1 MIDIEG
7 FIVQAETFTVVG
19 FWECDGLS
27 GDEGT
32 ARFDVGLDTD
42 WIDLGGACKVHSD
55 EFVSDQV
62 LSAGQPR
69 TRTSLGCRVLAQER
83 PLRES

>member
-19 FWECDGLS
+19 FWECDGIG

-42 WIDLGGACKVHSD
+42 WIDLRGAGKVHSN
-55 EFVSDQV
+55 EFVADQV
-62 LSAGQPR
+62 FSAGQLICH
-69 TRTSLGCRVLAQER
+69 TR
-83 PLRES
+83 